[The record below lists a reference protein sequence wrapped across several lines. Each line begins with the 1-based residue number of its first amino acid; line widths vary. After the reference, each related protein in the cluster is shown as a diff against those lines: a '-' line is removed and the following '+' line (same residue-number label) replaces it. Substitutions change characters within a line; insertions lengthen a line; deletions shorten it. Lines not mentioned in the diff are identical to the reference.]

1 MRNCTAR
8 SHKLTVDFCYFFRR
22 GRGRC
27 VQLSSRQEEPR
38 SRGPRLSPGPSRE
51 RQTGRMASWE
61 LCGGLGSHGWRKE
74 GGAPRPEHAPR
85 PGKRDV
91 AGKRSPAVVSSLG
104 SFREERSE
112 SQEIPSQNYFGF
124 SHGSDGNPGRGTFSD
139 SGKDGAVC
147 SDRLNAG

>member
-1 MRNCTAR
+1 M
-8 SHKLTVDFCYFFRR
+8 
-22 GRGRC
+22 
-27 VQLSSRQEEPR
+27 
-38 SRGPRLSPGPSRE
+38 
-51 RQTGRMASWE
+51 
-61 LCGGLGSHGWRKE
+61 
-74 GGAPRPEHAPR
+74 
-85 PGKRDV
+85 
-91 AGKRSPAVVSSLG
+91 SSLG

>member
-1 MRNCTAR
+1 MGSGATAGGE
-8 SHKLTVDFCYFFRR
+8 KV
-22 GRGRC
+22 
-27 VQLSSRQEEPR
+27 EP
-38 SRGPRLSPGPSRE
+38 
-51 RQTGRMASWE
+51 
-61 LCGGLGSHGWRKE
+61 
-74 GGAPRPEHAPR
+74 PRPEHAPR

-124 SHGSDGNPGRGTFSD
+124 SHGGDGNPGRGTFSD